1 MNFGKQIVVLL
12 ILISPFIYT
21 MQRVPALSQEN
32 FKTLKKAL
40 NAFVDPSFY
49 TSRTKQELG
58 QIIDLASKA
67 MGDEALLKKFSAQV
81 KNFPAG
87 HKKDAETIKEML
99 QEIIKR
105 ATKKI
110 NKKDAKKAQE
120 QIKANAPVVKPIVL
134 KAIKD
139 IEQPEEI
146 QSNRLYI
153 GLDIKEHNANGQFIR
168 WQDPIESM
176 IAKMIDTEF
185 IPNDYFHVTIAW
197 YETKN
202 LIAAELIARVE
213 HILKNAAQIL
223 KIVFPQGVTG
233 ISLLDGAIL
242 LGNDKK
248 SSVAF
253 RVAESG
259 DLKKL
264 QEIILKFLSFDNIE
278 GFKFSTFEKENP
290 IHVTLGKIRPSKM
303 GLQFQNV
310 AAQLNAPEGTRASK
324 GQSFIINTFRLTY
337 SVAGQAWQEKMSY
350 KF

>member
-1 MNFGKQIVVLL
+1 MKFGKQIVVLL
-12 ILISPFIYT
+12 ILVSPCICA

-67 MGDEALLKKFSAQV
+67 MDDEVLLKKLSAQV

-105 ATKKI
+105 STKKI
-110 NKKDAKKAQE
+110 NKKDPKKAQE
-120 QIKANAPVVKPIVL
+120 KIKANPPIMKPIVL
-134 KAIKD
+134 KAIKN

-176 IAKMIDTEF
+176 IAKMIDSEF
-185 IPNDYFHVTIAW
+185 IPNDYFHITIAW

-202 LIAAELIARVE
+202 LIAPEVIARVE
-213 HILKNAAQIL
+213 HILKNASQIL
-223 KIVFPQGVTG
+223 KIVFPQGITD

-253 RVAESG
+253 RVAESV

-264 QEIILKFLSFDNIE
+264 QDIIFEISF
-278 GFKFSTFEKENP
+278 F
-290 IHVTLGKIRPSKM
+290 
-303 GLQFQNV
+303 
-310 AAQLNAPEGTRASK
+310 
-324 GQSFIINTFRLTY
+324 
-337 SVAGQAWQEKMSY
+337 
-350 KF
+350 